1 MIFHARHIP
10 FFILWVLG
18 ICEYMDWLGRQFRI
32 AYTPMENEMKMC
44 TESIRDF
51 STESENSAP
60 SMKDEYDEYTQKNL
74 TNETRNGEKKISLQ
88 ISSVIDEREREK
100 LVPQK
105 KRAYF
110 FGEENGISP
119 EDRCTTFIFIIM
131 MLFVRVLFFFCPRR
145 RLCRLCRLCR
155 HRLRHGSEVPFF
167 LHACIFQLFW
177 SCFRLNGNNNDFDVC
192 VEWECG
198 FHVSR

>member
-10 FFILWVLG
+10 FFILWVR
-18 ICEYMDWLGRQFRI
+18 ICEYMDWLGRQFRV

-105 KRAYF
+105 KGAYF
-110 FGEENGISP
+110 FWRREWHFTRRQMYEFYFYYYDAFCS
-119 EDRCTTFIFIIM
+119 C
-131 MLFVRVLFFFCPRR
+131 VVLFLSPSSSLSSSSPSSSTRQW
-145 RLCRLCRLCR
+145 
-155 HRLRHGSEVPFF
+155 SAIF
-167 LHACIFQLFW
+167 LTCLYFSVVLVLLPAQW
-177 SCFRLNGNNNDFDVC
+177 Q
-192 VEWECG
+192 
-198 FHVSR
+198 